1 MSMDRTQI
9 YLPKTK
15 IQKIQ
20 RIALKRHTTASAVIR
35 QLLERGLKEPRTRN
49 REGAYEKLTE
59 AAKRIN
65 ARGKKGPK
73 DLASRLDFYL
83 YGKI

>member
-1 MSMDRTQI
+1 MNRTQI

-20 RIALKRHTTASAVIR
+20 RIALRQRTTVSAVVR
-35 QLLERGLKEPRTRN
+35 QLLERSLKEPRTRN
-49 REGAYEKLTE
+49 REQAYETLAE

-65 ARGKKGPK
+65 AQGKKGPK

-83 YGKI
+83 YGKT